1 MLIAMGS
8 TTRFLLCD
16 SLDRLLTQ
24 RVMQLQLQLQLTD
37 ASGGFLVAPRH
48 VEPAALSD
56 SYIILYKNI
65 RKRESE
71 YFHLCICK

>member
-24 RVMQLQLQLQLTD
+24 RVMQLQLQLTD

-48 VEPAALSD
+48 VEPAGLSD
-56 SYIILYKNI
+56 SYIILYENI
-65 RKRESE
+65 RKS
-71 YFHLCICK
+71 